1 MNTQLDKPI
10 ELGSLYSLNEIIG
23 LGATGVVYRG
33 VNKESGTPIAAK
45 ILHPH
50 HIKDPDILN
59 QFLQEKTLLTS
70 LDHSAIV
77 TVKDLV
83 AEASTLAIITE
94 LVDGY
99 SLRECLKTQ
108 TNLTPH
114 SATLIATRVLAALEH
129 AHEAGITHRDIK
141 PDNILLTH
149 TWENGDANG
158 VKLAD
163 FGISTIIARPT
174 DTTAPSGTPAYM
186 PPELWAQ
193 HIYNQPG
200 DVYETG
206 VTLYEMLAGHPPFPV
221 SDAAHHHENSTPPQ
235 LDIPTPLWHALA
247 TMLAKNPEQRPTAT
261 QARTQLESIL
271 PSLEGLPVLPPAEQP
286 ENYTPVTVVK
296 TPTKNLTGD
305 TANTQGKPASGIPAF
320 NFAQFDNG
328 GPETKLHAAP
338 HRTNDSNLNTQEEE
352 PEKKKKKALLIL
364 AASLAAIALLGGATF
379 LGFHLSNSN
388 SADASSAKGK
398 EGTSSTQ
405 ENNVP
410 SNGEVDPA
418 VIGGDEGIVS
428 TDDDTSLLGIDF
440 LDSYL
445 SGTGGGDS
453 SHVTGLGE
461 HSPVAVNDSRGFND
475 STGSQESGVSNRSIL
490 VRSVTV
496 TGSTSLVAGNQTT
509 LKATVAP
516 SNATNKGVTWKSS
529 NSAVAQVNS
538 QGQVSAIKEGKVTI
552 TATAKDGSK
561 KSGSLTINVTRKIT
575 PINVYRL
582 YNKKSGEHIF
592 TTNSNEKNSLSS
604 QGWTYENVAWQAPDY
619 SSVPVYRLYNKASG
633 EHLLTSGANE
643 KNTLSSRGWTYEG
656 VAFYS
661 ADNGNRVPIYRLY
674 NKTSGL
680 HLWTKNTNEVSSL
693 GKSGWVNEGV
703 AFYAMG

>member
-33 VNKESGTPIAAK
+33 VNKETGTPIAAK

-59 QFLQEKTLLTS
+59 QFLQEKALLTS

-99 SLRECLKTQ
+99 SLREYLKTQ

-271 PSLEGLPVLPPAEQP
+271 PSLEGLPALPPAEQP

-296 TPTKNLTGD
+296 TPTKNSPGD
-305 TANTQGKPASGIPAF
+305 TANTQGKSASGIPAF

-328 GPETKLHAAP
+328 GPATKLHAAP

-388 SADASSAKGK
+388 SADASPAKGK

-405 ENNVP
+405 ENNV
-410 SNGEVDPA
+410 SGNGEVDPA
-418 VIGGDEGIVS
+418 AIEGDEGIAS
-428 TDDDTSLLGIDF
+428 SDDGMSLL
-440 LDSYL
+440 DSALLEDYL
-445 SGTGGGDS
+445 SDGGGDDS
-453 SHVTGLGE
+453 GKAGIFDD
-461 HSPVAVNDSRGFND
+461 SPKSINSPKPTSPGT
-475 STGSQESGVSNRSIL
+475 STKTTPPATTKTTPPATKKTAP
-490 VRSVTV
+490 TV
-496 TGSTSLVAGNQTT
+496 TQKPVVTT
-509 LKATVAP
+509 VD
-516 SNATNKGVTWKSS
+516 VH
-529 NSAVAQVNS
+529 
-538 QGQVSAIKEGKVTI
+538 
-552 TATAKDGSK
+552 
-561 KSGSLTINVTRKIT
+561 
-575 PINVYRL
+575 RL
-582 YNKKSGEHIF
+582 YNGAMKPGRHLF
-592 TTNSNEKNSLSS
+592 TADANEIKVNTTKNGWVD
-604 QGWTYENVAWQAPDY
+604 QGVAWKAPT
-619 SSVPVYRLYNKASG
+619 SSTVQV
-633 EHLLTSGANE
+633 
-643 KNTLSSRGWTYEG
+643 
-656 VAFYS
+656 
-661 ADNGNRVPIYRLY
+661 YRLY
-674 NKTSGL
+674 NKTSGELLFTSDATEISTRTKSGWQNQGRAFYSAVSGNRVPVYRLFNSSSGL
-680 HLWTKNTNEVSSL
+680 HLWTKDTTEISSL
-693 GKSGWVNEGV
+693 TRNGWKNEGV
-703 AFYAMG
+703 AFYGVR